1 MSRAVM
7 YILNMVVDRR
17 GMSSTLMV
25 QWKGN
30 DKLLRHI
37 EVCHYTIDLTAP
49 ENP

>member
-1 MSRAVM
+1 MNEM
-7 YILNMVVDRR
+7 IQYILNMFVDRR

-37 EVCHYTIDLTAP
+37 EVCFHTSDLTAQI
-49 ENP
+49 